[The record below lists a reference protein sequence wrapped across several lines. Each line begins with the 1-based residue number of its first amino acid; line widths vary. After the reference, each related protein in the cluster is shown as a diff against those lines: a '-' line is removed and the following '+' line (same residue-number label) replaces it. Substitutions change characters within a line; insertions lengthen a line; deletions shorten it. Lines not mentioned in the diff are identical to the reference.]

1 MEFIVL
7 DHAEAI
13 AQKAA
18 DAIEE
23 LLASKPN
30 AVLGTATGVMN
41 FPPFCPAFG
50 TSEFRALLKVQVDIK
65 PLSCRVQLQGFD
77 KPRRRYA
84 KR

>member
-30 AVLGTATGVMN
+30 AVLGTAVMD
-41 FPPFCPAFG
+41 F
-50 TSEFRALLKVQVDIK
+50 EFNRNIINAAPCLMVLTTVNKRSGYKQNIFTT
-65 PLSCRVQLQGFD
+65 LS
-77 KPRRRYA
+77 K
-84 KR
+84 